1 MKSKIFRQ
9 ISDVFSSYS
18 VELADIFGHV
28 TMQEIFII
36 FLVLERNDDY
46 LLKFWALC
54 LNSHA
59 DGMAVARPYGFEI
72 DFVRNP
78 FLDQPHDFSLL
89 SLNSFLQSFLK

>member
-46 LLKFWALC
+46 LLKFWALVYD
-54 LNSHA
+54 A